1 MLGKPNK
8 QKDFFDNYV
17 YENLLPSEHILL
29 DIKNKIDFSFVEEE
43 TKDLY
48 DNQLGRPSFLPD
60 KTILHQTKIIHQT
73 YRRRANP
80 RDKSFQ
86 KDNQRSKG

>member
-17 YENLLPSEHILL
+17 YENLLPAEHILL
-29 DIKNKIDFSFVEEE
+29 DIKDKIDFSFVEEE

-48 DNQLGRPSFLPD
+48 DNQLGRPSYPPARPLRGYSTP
-60 KTILHQTKIIHQT
+60 
-73 YRRRANP
+73 
-80 RDKSFQ
+80 
-86 KDNQRSKG
+86 GV